1 MKKTLLTILL
11 FCYTICA
18 FSQHHVVNFVV
29 NTNEYIRDSAYIYF
43 INVLCP
49 YIAEHSEKIDKIILI
64 GSASPEG
71 NKQLNERL
79 ANIRANTIYSYIS
92 DFISKEKLIINNDY
106 NLFLY
111 KTGYNEKDYSKL
123 RATYIE
129 VHLKEDAPKTQVDT
143 IWLEKRDT
151 IPRTDTLYINNSI
164 YKKKCNNLIFSVYH
178 NLGADL
184 IKAPGIGIEFYSN
197 QLGFFIEGTF
207 ANTTLIGKK
216 FNCDLWHIGFR
227 KYFNNNYD
235 KVFIELYGRSGYFD
249 TELFNNGVFGIPF
262 GIGIGFGWKFSFC
275 SHVKLY
281 PLIRFGYDYIK
292 FMDYYSKDVSTI
304 GVTFG
309 KYYNYKDDSNTNI
322 DESSIYISNRTI
334 NKYFFNNSKT
344 LHWFGPSYIGLI
356 IQIDI
361 HKLKN

>member
-29 NTNEYIRDSAYIYF
+29 NTNEYVRDSAYTHF

-92 DFISKEKLIINNDY
+92 DFISKEKLIINNNY

-129 VHLKEDAPKTQVDT
+129 IHLKEDTPKTQVDT
-143 IWLEKRDT
+143 I
-151 IPRTDTLYINNSI
+151 
-164 YKKKCNNLIFSVYH
+164 
-178 NLGADL
+178 
-184 IKAPGIGIEFYSN
+184 
-197 QLGFFIEGTF
+197 
-207 ANTTLIGKK
+207 
-216 FNCDLWHIGFR
+216 
-227 KYFNNNYD
+227 
-235 KVFIELYGRSGYFD
+235 
-249 TELFNNGVFGIPF
+249 
-262 GIGIGFGWKFSFC
+262 
-275 SHVKLY
+275 
-281 PLIRFGYDYIK
+281 
-292 FMDYYSKDVSTI
+292 
-304 GVTFG
+304 
-309 KYYNYKDDSNTNI
+309 
-322 DESSIYISNRTI
+322 
-334 NKYFFNNSKT
+334 
-344 LHWFGPSYIGLI
+344 
-356 IQIDI
+356 
-361 HKLKN
+361 